1 MKSRKY
7 NQGELTE
14 LKINIEKEVIE
25 VFKKMAQNTGI
36 PLADLV
42 VIALKRFRHHH
53 ADYEEGN
60 IPS

>member
-1 MKSRKY
+1 MKSKKY
-7 NQGELTE
+7 NQGELIE

-25 VFKKMAQNTGI
+25 VFRKMAQNTGI

-53 ADYEEGN
+53 ADYEGGD